1 MVGLIHKILFNMLE
15 STAEPEVAL
24 EIRRRAEVPAD
35 KEFHINEV
43 YDDEEWQRLFA
54 ATISVLNLTQEQV
67 EEVYAEHFIKD
78 GQERWPV
85 WFTMAKT
92 AREFLIR
99 QPKIHNGFATS
110 QQDPVLRSAI
120 DDKFHV
126 EERDDEL
133 VVHYQSPNK
142 LCGLYKSLATKVLNL
157 YQEDAQVDE
166 ACCMKQGSPEC
177 EIHIRWS

>member
-78 GQERWPV
+78 GQER
-85 WFTMAKT
+85 
-92 AREFLIR
+92 
-99 QPKIHNGFATS
+99 
-110 QQDPVLRSAI
+110 
-120 DDKFHV
+120 
-126 EERDDEL
+126 
-133 VVHYQSPNK
+133 
-142 LCGLYKSLATKVLNL
+142 
-157 YQEDAQVDE
+157 
-166 ACCMKQGSPEC
+166 
-177 EIHIRWS
+177 